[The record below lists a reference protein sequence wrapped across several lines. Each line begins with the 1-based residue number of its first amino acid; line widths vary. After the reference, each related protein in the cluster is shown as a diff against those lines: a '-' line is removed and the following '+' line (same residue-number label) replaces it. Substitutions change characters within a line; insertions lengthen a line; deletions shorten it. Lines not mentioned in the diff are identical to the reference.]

1 MDYGKVDK
9 IIQYALSVAAGED
22 FCNRELGAIHL
33 IKYVYLADLAFSER
47 NKGQTFTGTLWK
59 FHNFGPWDLGVY
71 NRIDPACFLI
81 GAEKK
86 SFQSEYRDGD
96 FHRWSVKHEEL
107 ETLLE
112 RDLPLA
118 ITSAIKWAIRK
129 FGADTPSLL
138 NHVYLTRPMLKAAP
152 GESLDF
158 SSQEEDEVPAEAP
171 AERKLSIR
179 EQKRR
184 SMEIKEAKAKIR
196 QKIAEKRKS
205 SRKVSVRPPRYDEV
219 FFGGCEWLDSLAGEK
234 IETLEGEASF
244 SPEIWKS
251 RTRFDPELS

>member
-1 MDYGKVDK
+1 MDSGKIDK

-22 FCNRELGAIHL
+22 FCNKELGTIHL
-33 IKYVYLADLAFSER
+33 IKYVYLADLAYSER
-47 NKGQTFTGTLWK
+47 NNGQTFTGTPWK
-59 FHNFGPWDLGVY
+59 FHNFGPWDSGVY
-71 NRIDPACFLI
+71 KRIDPACSLI

-86 SFQSEYRDGD
+86 SFPSEYRDED
-96 FHRWSVKHEEL
+96 FHRWSVKHEGLDTRL
-107 ETLLE
+107 ES
-112 RDLPLA
+112 DLPLA
-118 ITSAIKWAIRK
+118 ITSVIKWAIRK

-138 NHVYLTRPMLKAAP
+138 SHVYLTKPMLKAAP
-152 GESLDF
+152 GEFLDF
-158 SSQEEDEVPAEAP
+158 SSQEVDELPAEAP
-171 AERKLSIR
+171 VEKKLTIK

-184 SMEIKEAKAKIR
+184 SMEMKEAKAKIQ

-205 SRKVSVRPPRYDEV
+205 SKKIYVRPPRYDEV

-234 IETLEGEASF
+234 IETLEGEANF